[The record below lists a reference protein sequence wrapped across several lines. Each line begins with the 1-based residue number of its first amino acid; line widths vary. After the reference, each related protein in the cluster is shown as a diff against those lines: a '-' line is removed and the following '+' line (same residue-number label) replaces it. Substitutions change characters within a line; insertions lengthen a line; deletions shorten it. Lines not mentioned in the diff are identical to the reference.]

1 MKKLFL
7 FLLFVFVSYLAI
19 AQDMYLIT
27 LNEIESIE
35 KLCQKSEQEKQNLLL
50 QVKTL
55 KSQSMEL
62 SEQVKTLKSQLEN
75 QRTLNLK
82 LEQSFNELEVEKSQI
97 IMNVQ
102 KQNDDLQNK
111 NYKLKNSII
120 IFISIS
126 IIEFL
131 ILMLILYLRIRHR
144 HLGI

>member
-7 FLLFVFVSYLAI
+7 SLSFVFILFPAI

-55 KSQSMEL
+55 NNQSMEL
-62 SEQVKTLKSQLEN
+62 SEQVKILKNQLEN
-75 QRTLNLK
+75 QQTLNLK

-97 IMNVQ
+97 IMNIQ
-102 KQNDDLQNK
+102 NQNDNLQNK

-131 ILMLILYLRIRHR
+131 ILMLILYLRIRH
-144 HLGI
+144 